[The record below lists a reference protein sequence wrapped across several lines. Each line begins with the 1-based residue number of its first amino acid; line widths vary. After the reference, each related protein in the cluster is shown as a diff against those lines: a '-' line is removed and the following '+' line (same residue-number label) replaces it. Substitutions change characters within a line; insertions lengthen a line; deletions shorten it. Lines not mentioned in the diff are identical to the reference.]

1 MSLPSTY
8 NITESDLEFY
18 SKNGL
23 YNSDK
28 KQFFSMAGG
37 LPPPP
42 PPPTA
47 AAASTSGMT
56 EDGAFDKDPP
66 RKRTRTTPQQLAVLE
81 KSFTLN
87 PSPNNRTREQL
98 AHQLGMS
105 ERSIQIWFQNRRAKV
120 KNQAKRS
127 MTHMRD
133 SVLHMQQQ
141 YAANAAAAAC
151 QTIAF
156 QQGQESIDSN
166 LYYYYYYYY
175 FHQQQQQQQQRANA
189 AASSMPPP
197 PPPSV
202 ANRGVTPTNSIPDLT
217 VSASTSSSSITSD
230 NRQRL
235 HHHHEKRSQSVGPYP
250 YYHRRTATPTPPYER
265 PSSLGPSVNYHTP
278 PPPPP
283 MALYHQSVI
292 MEEQQQQQQQQQR
305 YLLTCQTLQIGSWKR
320 VCDIQCQLDLG
331 TRTLVWLVGDEQRG
345 FKIEIGLDLIQF
357 IRISGRYQISFF
369 VNNPGFIQFY
379 MGGSG
384 EEWTQCHDFTQD
396 KQASIQNLHVLEG
409 TSQLVHDLNQV
420 LVNAPDLKALVM
432 DEEQLLEHYQQQNLL
447 LLQSTT
453 F

>member
-23 YNSDK
+23 YNNDK
-28 KQFFSMAGG
+28 KQFFPMAGAG
-37 LPPPP
+37 ALPPPP
-42 PPPTA
+42 PPPTTSA
-47 AAASTSGMT
+47 ATASASGML
-56 EDGAFDKDPP
+56 EDPAFDKDPP
-66 RKRTRTTPQQLAVLE
+66 RKRTRTTPQQLAILE
-81 KSFTLN
+81 KSFSLN

-105 ERSIQIWFQNRRAKV
+105 ERSIQIWFQNRRAKL

-133 SVLHMQQQ
+133 SVLHVQQQ

-175 FHQQQQQQQQRANA
+175 FHQQQQQQRANA
-189 AASSMPPP
+189 GSMPPP

-202 ANRGVTPTNSIPDLT
+202 TNRGGTPTNSIPDLT

-230 NRQRL
+230 SRRI
-235 HHHHEKRSQSVGPYP
+235 HHEKRSQSVGPYP

-265 PSSLGPSVNYHTP
+265 PSSLGPSVNYT
-278 PPPPP
+278 PP

-292 MEEQQQQQQQQQR
+292 MEEQQR
-305 YLLTCQTLQIGSWKR
+305 YPFTTQTLQIGSWKR

-331 TRTLVWLVGDEQRG
+331 ARTLVWLVGDEQRG
-345 FKIEIGLDLIQF
+345 FKIEISLNLIQF
-357 IRISGRYQISFF
+357 IRISGRYQISFYI
-369 VNNPGFIQFY
+369 NNPGFIKFY
-379 MGGSG
+379 MGDSG

-420 LVNAPDLKALVM
+420 LLNAPDLKALVM